1 MWLIT
6 QQGKL
11 AQSMSTLKRSQHAYP
26 GGYHGGSRRGRV
38 TAQADEHDEQEPALA
53 GNLDVFAA
61 HGILGSDF

>member
-1 MWLIT
+1 MLLT
-6 QQGKL
+6 ARNYSL
-11 AQSMSTLKRSQHAYP
+11 LLDL
-26 GGYHGGSRRGRV
+26 GSKRRGRD